1 MNLMAATFLVFI
13 SVATALGQDAAT
25 VEPLFLSDDILEVEL
40 EAPFTKLSVERPDE
54 EEYDGLLRYTTEAG
68 ETVQLDIKIRTRGR
82 LRRDKEVCSFPPLR
96 LNFRKSQV
104 TGTIFED
111 QDKLKLVS
119 HCRGRAGNYEQ
130 SIIAEYL
137 AYRIYNLLTDSSYR
151 VRLLRPTYV
160 YSDRQRQVQSF
171 AILIEHVDH
180 LKLRLGGEPVREE
193 RVPITSIR
201 REDLNLSSVFH
212 YFIGNTDFSPIAA
225 APGERCCHNQTVLV
239 LEDAPNRTVPY
250 DFDQSGLVGA
260 SYAAPNPRFGLSSV
274 KQRLYRGR
282 CINNDLLPAT
292 LELFRKRRSAI
303 ESLIA
308 NQPHLDKKK
317 RARMLSYVRDFYK
330 IIDQPKQV
338 TKKLITAC
346 I

>member
-1 MNLMAATFLVFI
+1 MKLT
-13 SVATALGQDAAT
+13 AAT
-25 VEPLFLSDDILEVEL
+25 VTAFFFAAAAPDLAASPADPLFATDTIFDIEL
-40 EAPFTKLSVERPDE
+40 EAPFSKLSTERPDE
-54 EEYDGLLRYTTEAG
+54 EEYDGLLRYTATSG
-68 ETVQLDIKIRTRGR
+68 ELIELDVKIRTRGR
-82 LRRDKEVCSFPPLR
+82 LRRDKQVCSFPPLR

-104 TGTIFED
+104 TGTIFAN

-119 HCRGRAGNYEQ
+119 HCRGKSGSYEQ

-151 VRLLRPTYV
+151 ARLLRPTYV
-160 YSDRQRQVQSF
+160 YSDRSRQIQSY

-180 LKLRLGGEPVREE
+180 LKLRLGGEPVRDE
-193 RVPITSIR
+193 RVPITSIQ
-201 REDLNLSSVFH
+201 REELNLSSVFQ

-239 LEDAPNRTVPY
+239 REDGPSHTVPY
-250 DFDQSGLVGA
+250 DFDQSGLVDA
-260 SYAAPNPRFGLSSV
+260 PYAAPNPRFRLSSV

-282 CINNDLLPAT
+282 CINNDLLPGT
-292 LELFRKRRSAI
+292 LELFRQHREAI

-308 NQPHLDKKK
+308 NQPDFDKKK
-317 RARMLSYVRDFYK
+317 KTGMLRFVGNFYEV
-330 IIDQPKQV
+330 IDTPKQV
-338 TKKLITAC
+338 TKKLITEC